1 MRFWSLPWFLPLFWV
16 SLASLA
22 ACGDKSAVSLTV
34 TLQEPA
40 VSATNHTLGTELGG
54 GFVLEFDLG
63 PEASGPTTVTPGNF
77 ALQTASGSVLVDP
90 LPADPS
96 GSSFPLVVAKGSTQK
111 MTFVISSDE
120 LLDPATRDALCAGPV
135 VIVGSVM
142 DSLSGGTDSVRSN
155 PITPSCS

>member
-1 MRFWSLPWFLPLFWV
+1 MRFWSLAWFLPLCFG

-34 TLQEPA
+34 TLQEPT

-54 GFVLEFDLG
+54 GFVLELNLG
-63 PEASGPTTVTPGNF
+63 PEASGPATVTAGNF
-77 ALQTASGSVLVDP
+77 ALQTASGSTLIEP
-90 LPADPS
+90 LHADPS
-96 GSSFPLVVAKGSTQK
+96 GSSFPLVVAKGSSQK

-120 LLDPATRDALCAGPV
+120 LLDAPTRDALCAGPV